1 MSVVVVIG
9 ILRNSSTLYDQ
20 EKVTEVKFMVL
31 SIWFA
36 MFRYLLFT
44 LIVQLAR
51 YAFALMT
58 QFFCNIQGYS
68 SNFQ

>member
-36 MFRYLLFT
+36 MFRYLLFA

-51 YAFALMT
+51 YAFAMMT